1 MNPTWIKICGT
12 TNVADALLAVEAGA
26 DAIGF
31 VFAESPRRIEPGQAA
46 EITAQLPPG
55 LEKVGVFVN
64 ERAAHIRWVVKQA
77 GLTAVQLH
85 GDEAAEFAAN
95 LFPEEE
101 RPRLYRAVSMRTIF
115 SAANVTALLREH
127 RTKPVFDALLVDSGS
142 PTRGGTGLTF
152 DWDRAQPFITG
163 LKKSGKVIV
172 AGGLTPQNVAR
183 AIALFRPWGVD
194 VASGV
199 EREPGKK
206 DPDKL
211 RAFVQ
216 AVRHGGVSG
225 KPGVPSKP

>member
-1 MNPTWIKICGT
+1 MNPIWIKICGT
-12 TNVADALLAVEAGA
+12 TSLEDAQLALEAGA

-31 VFAESPRRIEPGQAA
+31 VFAESPRRVTPEQAA
-46 EITAQLPPG
+46 EIVAQLPAKV
-55 LEKVGVFVN
+55 EKIGVFVN
-64 ERAAHIRWVVKQA
+64 ERAAHIRAVVKQA
-77 GLTAVQLH
+77 GLTGVQLH
-85 GDEAAEFAAN
+85 GEEPVEFAAQ
-95 LFPEEE
+95 LFPEEG
-101 RPRLYRAVSMRTIF
+101 RPRLYRALSMRTVF
-115 SAANVTALLREH
+115 SAANVTTLLREH

-172 AGGLTPQNVAR
+172 AGGLTPENVAR
-183 AIALFRPWGVD
+183 AIAMFHPWGVD

-206 DPDKL
+206 DPDRL

-216 AVRHGGVSG
+216 AARQAR
-225 KPGVPSKP
+225 

>member
-1 MNPTWIKICGT
+1 MMNPIWIKICGT
-12 TNVADALLAVEAGA
+12 TSLEDAQLAVEAGA

-31 VFAESPRRIEPGQAA
+31 VFAESPRRVTPEQVA
-46 EITAQLPPG
+46 EIVAQLPAKV
-55 LEKVGVFVN
+55 EKVGVFVN
-64 ERAAHIRWVVKQA
+64 ERAANIRAVVKQA
-77 GLTAVQLH
+77 GLTGVQLH
-85 GDEAAEFAAN
+85 GDEPVGFAAQ
-95 LFPEEE
+95 LFSEEG
-101 RPRLYRAVSMRTIF
+101 RPRLYRALSMRTVF
-115 SAANVTALLREH
+115 SAANVTTLLREH

-172 AGGLTPQNVAR
+172 AGGLTPENVAR
-183 AIALFRPWGVD
+183 AIAMFRPWGVD

-216 AVRHGGVSG
+216 AARQAR
-225 KPGVPSKP
+225 